1 MHVVALTL
9 LEIVFSLAQGLNYN
23 EIEIASLVLNAKF

>member
-1 MHVVALTL
+1 VFAL
-9 LEIVFSLAQGLNYN
+9 SQGLNYN